1 MLKVVNVKDRYI
13 VEYDTLVSKITR
25 IRKTGCYD
33 SLSKDHFSKQAWKV
47 ITGWTKEEIERTT
60 NKPKAVSY

>member
-13 VEYDTLVSKITR
+13 VEYDTLASKITR

-33 SLSKDHFSKQAWKV
+33 SLSKDQFSKQAWKV
-47 ITGWTKEEIERTT
+47 ITRWTKEEIERTT
-60 NKPKAVSY
+60 NKPQAVSC